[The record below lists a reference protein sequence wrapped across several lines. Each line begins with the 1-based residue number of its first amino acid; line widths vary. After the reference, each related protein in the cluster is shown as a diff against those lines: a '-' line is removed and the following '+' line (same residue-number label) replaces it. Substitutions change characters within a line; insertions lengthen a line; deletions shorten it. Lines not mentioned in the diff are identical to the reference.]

1 MPRRPSPRPRA
12 ETSPPRPH
20 EAIDLEQARRMQ
32 EEILAAARSYGL
44 DPFTTVFELIEFDE
58 MNEVVAYAGFPNR
71 YPHWRFGME
80 FETMR
85 KSYVYGL
92 HKIYELVI
100 NNDPCYAYLLRSN
113 SAIEQKIVMAHVYGH
128 SDFFKNNMW
137 FAPTDRRM
145 LDRMANH
152 GARIKGYMDRHG
164 VDPVEGFLDTALSL
178 ENLIDVHSMYARQ
191 EPPPPRFDGG
201 TRPAPPS
208 APPKLTAGRRYMEKF
223 INPPEYMEQQR
234 RRLETQRMQAK
245 RFPPEPARDVLLF
258 LCEHAP
264 ELEEWQRDVMAMIR
278 EEAYYFAPQHLTK
291 ILNEGWAAY
300 WHSRI
305 LTEKALRDEEM
316 VDYADI
322 HAGVLGGGV
331 AMNPYKLGLELLRDI
346 EARGGSEGRAKIFE
360 VRRVHSDVTF
370 LDNFL
375 TEEFCQRQQFFLY
388 RYNPQRAV
396 YEIASREFPVI
407 KKTMLFKLT
416 NMGHPRIDVEDA
428 NFRGHGELLLRHRH
442 DGVDLE
448 VEEAKD
454 TLASVQK
461 VWRRPVHLWTVVEG
475 QHRLLSWDGR
485 EHRETNVTDKGP

>member
-1 MPRRPSPRPRA
+1 MPRRPPFAGPDV
-12 ETSPPRPH
+12 PPRPH
-20 EAIDLEQARRMQ
+20 EAIDVEQARRMQ

-44 DPFTTVFELIEFDE
+44 DPFTTVFEMIDYDE
-58 MNEVVAYAGFPNR
+58 MNEVASYAGFPNR

-85 KSYVYGL
+85 KSYAYGL
-92 HKIYELVI
+92 HKIYEMVI

-152 GARIKGYMDRHG
+152 GARIKAAMDRHG
-164 VDPVEGFLDTALSL
+164 IDAVENFLDTALSL
-178 ENLIDVHSMYARQ
+178 ENLIDIHSMYAPQPR
-191 EPPPPRFDGG
+191 PRPRFADDRSQDDAG
-201 TRPAPPS
+201 APS
-208 APPKLTAGRRYMEKF
+208 SGPPKLTATRRYMEKF
-223 INPPEYMEQQR
+223 INPPEYVELQR
-234 RRLETQRMQAK
+234 RKIETQRMQAK

-258 LCEHAP
+258 LCEQAP
-264 ELEEWQRDVMAMIR
+264 ELADWQREALSIIR

-300 WHSRI
+300 WHARI
-305 LTEKALRDEEM
+305 LTEKALRDEEA

-322 HAGVLGGGV
+322 HAGVLGGGA
-331 AMNPYKLGLELLRDI
+331 AMNPYKLGLELLREI
-346 EARGGSEGRAKIFE
+346 EAREGLSKIFE
-360 VRRVHSDVTF
+360 VRRVHSDVTL
-370 LDNFL
+370 LDHYL
-375 TEEFCQRQQFFLY
+375 TEDFCARHKFFLY
-388 RYNPQRAV
+388 RYNPQRGV
-396 YEIASREFPVI
+396 YEIASRDFSAI

-416 NMGHPRIDVEDA
+416 NMGQPRVEVQDA
-428 NFRGHGELLLRHRH
+428 NFRGQGELLLRHRH

-454 TLASVQK
+454 TLVSVHK
-461 VWRRPVHLWTVVEG
+461 MWRRPVHLWTAVEG

-485 EHRETNVTDKGP
+485 EHKETNVTDKGP